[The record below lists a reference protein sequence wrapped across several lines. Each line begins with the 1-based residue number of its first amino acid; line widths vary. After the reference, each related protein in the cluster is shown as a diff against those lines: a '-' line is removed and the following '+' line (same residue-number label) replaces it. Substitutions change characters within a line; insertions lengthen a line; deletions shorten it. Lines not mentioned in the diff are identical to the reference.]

1 MPRYCVVC
9 LFSVANGAS
18 SVQKKLGFGVRVRV
32 RVSGRYGVSATSFN
46 DFLQF

>member
-1 MPRYCVVC
+1 MPRYCVVY

-32 RVSGRYGVSATSFN
+32 SGRYGVSATSFN